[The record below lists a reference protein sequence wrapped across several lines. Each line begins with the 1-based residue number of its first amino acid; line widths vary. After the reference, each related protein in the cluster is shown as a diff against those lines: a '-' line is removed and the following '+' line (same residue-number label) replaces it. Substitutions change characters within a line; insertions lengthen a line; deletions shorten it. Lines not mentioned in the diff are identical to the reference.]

1 MKLLDRIAYDT
12 GGYTVQ
18 EILSSFC
25 KKILEIIDLVNKN
38 EEVCDEARTIIEN
51 IRNEVVPDLVDDIIK
66 EMQDN
71 GYFDRLVNVT
81 LIEQLR
87 TELTTLLNDAIT
99 DYTSR
104 LDNVDSQLE
113 EIETKLQFVTYD
125 MFNPKC
131 DGISD
136 DGIQIKA
143 CHDYANEHNIPV
155 INTKGK
161 YYIKDTRNI
170 EIKTIVDWGLTEF
183 VIDETTNTNEPVFRI
198 KSKNNVV
205 DMPYQDVVALE
216 RFLKPNVSYID
227 DSFISHYNDSLIVV
241 EDINTVVCTREHDGG
256 LNNNKQLKEFFY
268 VSNKSIIG
276 DLHYDFQGL
285 NANISSCK
293 VYKCDSEYLTIEGG
307 KFILSGNNTFNY
319 SGAVIKCERSRTI
332 IKNIFSDIENETA
345 THPRNGFINS
355 ENCYDVTVENIKTL
369 PNKTIDSGT
378 YKLVANTCINIKF
391 NNITCMDMGDATWG
405 CIETSWVK
413 DVFYTNCNIN
423 RIDTHWYISNLT
435 VENCKIGSRG
445 INICG
450 FGQALFKNV
459 TRYGGSAFITPR
471 WDYGAVWDGDIV
483 IRDCKFVIPTNES
496 RESFFILLH
505 SCNKDYDFNLQSVV
519 ADNIIIDNFIFVS
532 DDGNEN
538 KNFCILGLSNTVG
551 HTGGAVNKKN
561 IIFPSNIDVR
571 NVFVKGRSTGV
582 SELIRGLFNPE
593 AFQCRRRADYSL
605 DKKKIETNSNIFFE
619 NIQCKKHAKNPN
631 AHGQFIDTSK
641 YVATLSMQGRGV
653 DYTSL
658 SLKPRVHIKKCREI
672 VVMPFASEGIFIIED
687 CTINHFDSYF
697 AQNTANQKGRV
708 YFNRCIFKA
717 DTVDLGTAPFRFRSE
732 LGTFLSDCFIDIPV
746 VDGAEDLT
754 AWLKLGF
761 CDGSGWQLR
770 GVYNNVT
777 VSDRF
782 TTNAPNNNVKRALM
796 HTEYAPSDD
805 YLNYIP
811 VRLTY
816 GPTTSRPNSKYLVG
830 GDTYFDVTLGKQI
843 TWSGSDWKDSA
854 NGNKV

>member
-18 EILSSFC
+18 EILSYFC

-38 EEVCDEARTIIEN
+38 EEVCEEARTIIEN
-51 IRNEVVPDLVDDIIK
+51 IRNEVVPELVDNIMK
-66 EMQDN
+66 EMQDS
-71 GYFDRLVNVT
+71 GYFDSLVNVT

-99 DYTSR
+99 DYTTR
-104 LDNVDSQLE
+104 LDNFESQMDV
-113 EIETKLQFVTYD
+113 IETKLKFVTYD

-155 INTKGK
+155 INNKGK

-183 VIDETTNTNEPVFRI
+183 VIDETTNSNEPVFRI

-205 DMPYQDVVALE
+205 NMPYQDVVALE

-227 DSFISHYNDSLIVV
+227 DTFISHYNDSLIVV

-256 LNNNKQLKEFFY
+256 QNNNKQLKEFFY
-268 VSNKSIIG
+268 VSNKSLVG

-293 VYKCDSEYLTIEGG
+293 VYKCDSEYLTVEGG

-355 ENCYDVTVENIKTL
+355 ENCYDVTLENIKTT
-369 PNKTIDSGT
+369 PNKTINSGT

-483 IRDCKFVIPTNES
+483 IRDCKFVITANES

-551 HTGGAVNKKN
+551 HTGGPVNKKN

-593 AFQCRRRADYSL
+593 AFQCRRKADYSL

-631 AHGQFIDTSK
+631 AHGQFVDTSK

-672 VVMPFASEGIFIIED
+672 VVMPFASEGIFVIED

-697 AQNTANQKGRV
+697 AQNSANQKGRV

-717 DTVDLGTAPFRFRSE
+717 DTVDLGSPPFRFRSE

-746 VDGAEDLT
+746 VNGAEDLT
-754 AWLKLGF
+754 SWLKLGF
-761 CDGSGWQLR
+761 CDGTGWQLR
-770 GVYNNVT
+770 GIYNNVL

-816 GPTTSRPNSKYLVG
+816 GPTTSRPDSKYLVG
-830 GDTYFDVTLGKQI
+830 GDTYFDVTIGKQI
-843 TWSGSDWKDSA
+843 TWSGSVWKDSA
-854 NGNKV
+854 SGNQV